1 MKFNFP
7 PLDVPLALVWRL
19 PCCDWS
25 VYLSHLSMTCLCRP
39 RVHPSCPGVLVCLK
53 PNKKTFL
60 YSSASS
66 LSSRLFPLTSHIL
79 HILSPSLR
87 LSLSV
92 PLPSIKGSLYCL
104 YKGIGVV
111 NRCRVMGSLLA
122 ARHGEGRTPPL
133 RHTHT
138 HTSDTLLMD
147 CTHHSS
153 KLCHWQWAISS
164 IWTKRSTGFVSVDT
178 SSAFTSPPDYCQ
190 GL

>member
-1 MKFNFP
+1 MLWLECVSEP
-7 PLDVPLALVWRL
+7 
-19 PCCDWS
+19 S
-25 VYLSHLSMTCLCRP
+25 VHD
-39 RVHPSCPGVLVCLK
+39 
-53 PNKKTFL
+53 
-60 YSSASS
+60 SS
-66 LSSRLFPLTSHIL
+66 LQTLGSSIMSRGASLSKTKQENISLFVCFISFLFPLRVL
-79 HILSPSLR
+79 FLSLR

-122 ARHGEGRTPPL
+122 ARHREGRTPPL
-133 RHTHT
+133 PHTHT
-138 HTSDTLLMD
+138 ADTLLMD

-153 KLCHWQWAISS
+153 KLCHRQWAISS
-164 IWTKRSTGFVSVDT
+164 IWPKRSTGFVSVDT